1 MKTNVKNKKYIL
13 TNQTICV
20 DGHTLHRI
28 VAIRN
33 FSNVEAGDFGGF
45 VESEENLS
53 HDGNCWIADDAKV
66 YAHARISGNAWV
78 GQNATIFQHAKV
90 YGAAEVCGSAK
101 VYGFAEV
108 KDCAKVSEQA
118 EIYGHAHINN
128 YARIK
133 GFAKIGGE
141 TVVNNRVCLY
151 GNTILEGD
159 FMIFQTADNNLD
171 EYTLF
176 VK

>member
-28 VAIRN
+28 VAVRN
-33 FSNVEAGDFGGF
+33 FSNVKIGNFGGF

-53 HDGNCWIADDAKV
+53 HEGNCWIANDAKV
-66 YAHARISGNAWV
+66 YEHSKVFNNAWV
-78 GQNATIFQHAKV
+78 GQNATISQYAKV
-90 YGAAEVCGSAK
+90 WGAAEVCGSAK

-108 KDCAKVSEQA
+108 KDCAIVFEQA
-118 EIYGHAHINN
+118 EIYGHTHINN

-159 FMIFQTADNNLD
+159 FMIFQTADNDSN
-171 EYTLF
+171 EYSLF